1 MRDVSGQV
9 DWSQRMLF
17 ARRVIDVDEE
27 VVEVEVDEEEE
38 EEEGS

>member
-1 MRDVSGQV
+1 MREVSGQV

-17 ARRVIDVDEE
+17 ARRVMDVDEE
-27 VVEVEVDEEEE
+27 VEVDEVEVVE

>member
-1 MRDVSGQV
+1 MREVSGQV

-17 ARRVIDVDEE
+17 ARRVMDVDDE
-27 VVEVEVDEEEE
+27 VDEEVDEEEE

>member
-1 MRDVSGQV
+1 MREVSGQV

-17 ARRVIDVDEE
+17 ARRVMDVDEE
-27 VVEVEVDEEEE
+27 VDEVEVEVEE

>member
-17 ARRVIDVDEE
+17 ARRVMDVDE
-27 VVEVEVDEEEE
+27 EVEVDEEEE
-38 EEEGS
+38 GS

>member
-1 MRDVSGQV
+1 MREVSGQV

-17 ARRVIDVDEE
+17 ARRVMDVDDE
-27 VVEVEVDEEEE
+27 VVEVAEEEEE

>member
-17 ARRVIDVDEE
+17 ARRVMDVDDE
-27 VVEVEVDEEEE
+27 VVVEEEVDEEEE
-38 EEEGS
+38 EGS

>member
-17 ARRVIDVDEE
+17 ARRVMDVDD
-27 VVEVEVDEEEE
+27 EVDEVEADEEDK
-38 EEEGS
+38 EEGS